1 MRRGRRQRFQSD
13 FNRSMCAF
21 KLEIFTRKPQKT
33 SYELIAAVVTR
44 KDVYGGS
51 ADLPTSHDIYFR
63 SRSQSAA
70 RATPRRGNE
79 WEKLENNVVQLIFTA
94 YVNIIVCYLC
104 ANNFCYLVFVLVSK
118 TYYC

>member
-51 ADLPTSHDIYFR
+51 ADLQRHM
-63 SRSQSAA
+63 
-70 RATPRRGNE
+70 
-79 WEKLENNVVQLIFTA
+79 IFTSGLGA
-94 YVNIIVCYLC
+94 NRLQEQRREEEMNGKNWKIMLC
-104 ANNFCYLVFVLVSK
+104 S
-118 TYYC
+118 